1 MLTVWSTNSY
11 SHLKSMKVKKCLCF
25 KEQRFYLEFL
35 MALHNTIIQ
44 KVEKNTSLTHSV
56 IAKFIFSL
64 EKSNFF
70 TASNSN
76 H

>member
-44 KVEKNTSLTHSV
+44 KVEKKH
-56 IAKFIFSL
+56 
-64 EKSNFF
+64 KSNTF
-70 TASNSN
+70 SNS
-76 H
+76 